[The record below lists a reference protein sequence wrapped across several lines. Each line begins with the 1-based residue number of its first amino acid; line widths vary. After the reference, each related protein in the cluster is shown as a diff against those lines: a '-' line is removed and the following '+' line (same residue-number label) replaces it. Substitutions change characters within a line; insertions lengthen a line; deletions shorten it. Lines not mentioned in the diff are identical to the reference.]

1 MNYRFVFVALVV
13 STCLAVPVPADAQS
27 GTITTVAGG
36 GRRSCPSSPARSV
49 LSQVPARTTGF
60 ATRTYSF
67 DFTAGTDPADH
78 AAMFQIK

>member
-1 MNYRFVFVALVV
+1 
-13 STCLAVPVPADAQS
+13 
-27 GTITTVAGG
+27 
-36 GRRSCPSSPARSV
+36 V